1 VEKSLL
7 FCNSDTSEGKEDGG
21 EGMLREESV
30 TAALTEGEKQDFAIT
45 LCHRGVS
52 ATRGQ
57 QSTVA
62 ATLIKA
68 GYNVTEVREGPLNLA
83 ADGVAWI
90 LGNANWF
97 PLAWRQL
104 QAAPRSKRPFMVIW
118 HYEPLPPPRAAKLPW
133 PRPHL
138 REVVKILL
146 RRSSA
151 TDVYSNYLRLRSL
164 ARHGLPD
171 LLVVSTLSRREF
183 LAECGITAHWAP
195 MGYHPSLGRDLGLP
209 RDIDVLFL
217 GDVKIPRR
225 KPLLA
230 QLQQHRVNLMAVGD
244 WSDPAYWGE
253 NRTRLLNR
261 TKIFLNVQR
270 YTGELSGQRLLIGMA
285 NKALVI
291 SEPMYNP
298 APYVSG
304 KHYLTATI
312 EEMPEV
318 IRYYLTHEDERRAMV
333 EDAYRLVTQ
342 EVTLEHSLSR
352 ILALIKTQRE
362 QVPRE
367 NMPTLGEAT

>member
-1 VEKSLL
+1 
-7 FCNSDTSEGKEDGG
+7 
-21 EGMLREESV
+21 MLRKGSE
-30 TAALTEGEKQDFAIT
+30 AGGYTEGGGPEFAIT

-62 ATLIKA
+62 ATLAQA
-68 GYNVTEVREGPLNLA
+68 GYNITEVRDGPLNLA
-83 ADGVAWI
+83 ADSIVWI

-104 QAAPRSKRPFMVIW
+104 QTVPKSKRPFMVIW
-118 HYEPLPPPRAAKLPW
+118 HYEPLPPPRAANLSW
-133 PRPHL
+133 PRLHL
-138 REVVKILL
+138 REIVKILL
-146 RRSSA
+146 RHSSA
-151 TDVYSNYLRLRSL
+151 TDVYTNYFRLRSL
-164 ARHGLPD
+164 LRRGLPD

-183 LAECGITAHWAP
+183 LAERGISAHWVP
-195 MGYHPSLGRDLGLP
+195 LGYHPSLGCDLGLA

-230 QLQQHRVNLMAVGD
+230 QLQQHKVNLMAVGD

-253 NRTRLLNR
+253 NRRRLLNR

-318 IRYYLTHEDERRAMV
+318 IRYYLAHEDERRTLV

-352 ILALIKTQRE
+352 ILTLIKTQRGRLHGE
-362 QVPRE
+362 RE
-367 NMPTLGEAT
+367 PELTEAT